1 MSENEL
7 AALEPLPP
15 AEASRVAELQNG
27 QDNTLEVDPA
37 DLATATVRYTSYG
50 IDTMLLTSAAM
61 LLTILPGALFANGW
75 LTAKLSL
82 LVVYIVLGIC
92 AMRAQFPRGRRAI
105 FYAAALLTFFFM
117 FGIAR
122 MHQPLGWLSKWSA

>member
-1 MSENEL
+1 MIEFYPQIKSAHIL
-7 AALEPLPP
+7 LVLLSGSLFALRGGFALFGARRPRHAAL
-15 AEASRVAELQNG
+15 
-27 QDNTLEVDPA
+27 
-37 DLATATVRYTSYG
+37 RYSSYG

>member
-1 MSENEL
+1 MIEFYPQIKSAHIL
-7 AALEPLPP
+7 LVLLSGSLFALRGGFALMGARWP
-15 AEASRVAELQNG
+15 RH
-27 QDNTLEVDPA
+27 
-37 DLATATVRYTSYG
+37 ATVRYTSYG

-75 LTAKLSL
+75 LTAKLSR
-82 LVVYIVLGIC
+82 LVVYIVLGILS
-92 AMRAQFPRGRRAI
+92 MRTRFARRHRVV

-122 MHQPLGWLSKWSA
+122 MHQPLGWLSQWLG